1 MPPQLH
7 KTLLKI
13 EDERMIC
20 TGGRNQSKE
29 KEGEEGQ
36 NGNKAGSMVSR
47 GMQHLVE
54 ATVKIQTNIT
64 ADSKLVELVFFLTT
78 SVSFP
83 EPRESYNIL
92 DFLI

>member
-1 MPPQLH
+1 M
-7 KTLLKI
+7 T
-13 EDERMIC
+13 C

-36 NGNKAGSMVSR
+36 NGSKAGSMVSR

-54 ATVKIQTNIT
+54 ATVKIETNIT
-64 ADSKLVELVFFLTT
+64 EYCDDADRKLIVLVFFLTT
-78 SVSFP
+78 SIWFP
-83 EPRESYNIL
+83 EPKESYNIL